1 MAQYNKRTYFLSCAA
16 ALAILVPA
24 CASAPA
30 TVEEEVA
37 SLAWPPLGAV
47 EDASDFDPSDLDALA
62 TAMQAY
68 VDDGHVIG
76 MQTLLVKDG
85 AVVQYGQYGVR
96 DFEEGTPT
104 QPGTLY
110 RIYSMT
116 KPITGVALM
125 QLYEDGAFQLDDPI
139 TKYIPE
145 FEDLKVLAGT
155 NEDGT
160 PVLEGLERP
169 ATMRELMS
177 HTAGFAYGLGGQ
189 DFANEQYRQQQILR
203 SPDLDTLI
211 DKIAGVPLLY
221 QPGKTWY
228 YSIAVDIQG
237 YLVEQLSGMPFGEY
251 LETNL
256 FTPLNMDDT
265 SFYVAEED
273 YDRLADLMAYY
284 EPAGRF
290 VPSTTESTQF
300 RKSTIA
306 LESGGGGLVSTIDD
320 YARFCQMLLNGG
332 TLSGNRVINEDTI
345 TLMVTDQL
353 PEGAGTGFDGTRRDP
368 DAGERHKF
376 GLDFGII
383 TDPVAMKSPAGT
395 GTYYWG
401 GAAGTWFWIDPEHNL
416 FFIGMI
422 QRFGALPGE
431 EADFRG
437 ESMRLVYEALDD

>member
-16 ALAILVPA
+16 ALAILVAA

-47 EDASDFDPSDLDALA
+47 EDASDFDPAGLDALA

-237 YLVEQLSGMPFGEY
+237 YLV
-251 LETNL
+251 
-256 FTPLNMDDT
+256 
-265 SFYVAEED
+265 
-273 YDRLADLMAYY
+273 
-284 EPAGRF
+284 
-290 VPSTTESTQF
+290 
-300 RKSTIA
+300 
-306 LESGGGGLVSTIDD
+306 
-320 YARFCQMLLNGG
+320 
-332 TLSGNRVINEDTI
+332 
-345 TLMVTDQL
+345 
-353 PEGAGTGFDGTRRDP
+353 
-368 DAGERHKF
+368 
-376 GLDFGII
+376 
-383 TDPVAMKSPAGT
+383 
-395 GTYYWG
+395 
-401 GAAGTWFWIDPEHNL
+401 
-416 FFIGMI
+416 
-422 QRFGALPGE
+422 
-431 EADFRG
+431 
-437 ESMRLVYEALDD
+437 